1 MYVGCGK
8 CDNCLID
15 KQNGKADLLRKQMA
29 KYKYNA
35 FCTLTYDNEHIP
47 YIVNGFSGIYR
58 GMSVPECIEDTDD
71 CFVCSHA
78 HPITGFNDSSCYAVL
93 YYRDVQ
99 LFLKRLRKNFM

>member
-1 MYVGCGK
+1 MNCTNPQLIYNKYLQRFLYVGCGK

-15 KQNGKADLLRKQMA
+15 KQNAKADLLRKQMA

-58 GMSVPECIEDTDD
+58 GMSV
-71 CFVCSHA
+71 F
-78 HPITGFNDSSCYAVL
+78 
-93 YYRDVQ
+93 
-99 LFLKRLRKNFM
+99 